1 MCSAASCGRVYARA
15 FLSAPGAARCRRSQR
30 GPQPLLL
37 LLRRRTAAQRPG
49 GSPMQAGARRAPGP
63 AGAAAAGATRRSGS
77 PGAQHVSAHGRGP
90 LGSAAARRR
99 RHWRQR
105 GGSTSTQRCA
115 RACCARLAT
124 RVRRRRCR
132 RAASRLPPRGFQW
145 GLRRPQPAA
154 AAGVGAAGRAAS
166 GQGGCSCSCRGCD
179 LSSWLGSSG
188 SRASCGA
195 AQRRWWPARA
205 GAAAASTR
213 RRAAAAAPTAPHPG
227 AASAGRA
234 VRQPLPRCRGRR
246 RQGGRHPL
254 GPQGATPLPAA
265 ARPPPPARASLAPH
279 HAPMPA
285 SSRRG
290 STGLPAV
297 ARWGRLRG
305 AHATAR
311 GPGRGRISIPAPAV
325 ASLPLGWPPSP
336 RPTALTP
343 CSPGPATSPAGAQ
356 RCCATI

>member
-1 MCSAASCGRVYARA
+1 LRD
-15 FLSAPGAARCRRSQR
+15 APRRQPWRAARRRSRQR
-30 GPQPLLL
+30 
-37 LLRRRTAAQRPG
+37 
-49 GSPMQAGARRAPGP
+49 
-63 AGAAAAGATRRSGS
+63 AAG
-77 PGAQHVSAHGRGP
+77 P
-90 LGSAAARRR
+90 SAAARRR

-124 RVRRRRCR
+124 RVRRRRRR
-132 RAASRLPPRGFQW
+132 RAASRFPPRGFQW

-154 AAGVGAAGRAAS
+154 AAGGGAAGRAAS
-166 GQGGCSCSCRGCD
+166 GQGGCSCSCHGCD
-179 LSSWLGSSG
+179 LSSWLGSRAG
-188 SRASCGA
+188 SGA
-195 AQRRWWPARA
+195 AQRRCRPARA

-213 RRAAAAAPTAPHPG
+213 RRAAAADPTAPHPG

-254 GPQGATPLPAA
+254 SPQGANPLPA

-279 HAPMPA
+279 YAPIPA

-290 STGLPAV
+290 STGLHEG

-311 GPGRGRISIPAPAV
+311 GPGAAGSRYRRRRSPVGPSAPPPPPPAP
-325 ASLPLGWPPSP
+325 
-336 RPTALTP
+336 RH
-343 CSPGPATSPAGAQ
+343 
-356 RCCATI
+356 